1 MPLVVL
7 EDGRRLFVDS
17 DDPEEIEQAKQK
29 SMKRRKTG
37 SSGSLAGDIGRGI
50 GAGLVSIPQGLVTLP
65 TTGIDLLFNTEVTD
79 NVNEFFKGIKPEV
92 EGTAGKTAQMIAQF
106 GVPGLGTASA
116 LSKLSKV
123 KQLGAIGAVDA
134 AVATDDVDT
143 FADMIFDKESDEER
157 IKNLAGRDAAAARLK
172 ERMQV
177 FAETASFVYAVPK
190 VVGGTFKAAGAGL
203 DMAAP
208 AVGAGLDLIAPY
220 MTSLA
225 NKVDPNRAIAAATRA
240 DKNMFDYLRKKF
252 SYGGTFEQTA
262 KNNKLISDLFQ
273 AEKSYAS
280 NLGLASADSFDNIRR
295 TMETAVAK
303 GGKLNDKDA
312 LEFVKLL
319 STYRAPL
326 LVVEREFPTLTG
338 VAKKAKMKQL
348 QDEALKKI
356 KSFEGSGN
364 KIDYKALG
372 IDSDNYVSS
381 ILKNNKGIFAQE
393 EKLLYEAVQGKKG
406 KTIAGL
412 TLDTPFIE
420 ALRDNRGSYG
430 TTLYRAMMID
440 GFQPT
445 KEVYDT
451 AINKIITVFDLPPSE
466 QQRSTAISI
475 FNELKNPSNSKNAY
489 ETPELLLNNIKGGQL
504 KGKTLK
510 SLPEIREA
518 LGEIRPQSYK
528 EGSEWR
534 QALTDETVAAGATIS
549 KVGALVANIKVYDDI
564 RYLNDNALA
573 KGTTP
578 FLRTASDLEAVNISP
593 VDFKTKKLRD
603 SIPAEEMDDGVK
615 YLKFNDNQ
623 GALQDTYAPEVFVD
637 AVTGST
643 KAFKIEAPDILM
655 GAYKGLLALKTVG
668 QYNKTLLSVGA
679 HIRNNTSIPLF
690 AAMNGN
696 LGPSA
701 DFLGTLKKSFAG
713 VLDPKGKT
721 KYNKELKEGR
731 EYGIVV
737 GRGTQLEEIAD
748 LASYADSD
756 LGLMKKL
763 QSNGLTS
770 RIIKA
775 ANVARKPIERV
786 YTGSDNAARWIN
798 WNGEQAK
805 LAKVIA
811 DSADDAFIPVNAVKS
826 FSDSNIQKLI
836 RSDRTINVGELKKLS
851 QEFFEQQSKEKKKEP
866 INLLDKF
873 IKGEAADIALN
884 VTPTY
889 SRTPQIV
896 KELKFIPVFGNFTA
910 FPSEIIRNTGNT
922 MSRGIKEL
930 TSNNAELQKVGM
942 RRLTSALTTTVG
954 VPAGLVAT
962 GLALTGAKQEQI
974 DAYKRSFAAPWE
986 KTATMIPTS
995 TDSSGNITSFINYS
1009 YTNPYD
1015 FLQRP
1020 VKAVL
1025 NAVATGNRNEASLM
1039 SIASNSMVDMAGEI
1053 ANPFL
1058 STSIGANSLLEAY
1071 SGKTSTGKIIYNES
1085 DELGDKGWKSTA
1097 HILNSIAPTVLPI
1110 SVQVDAEGTQ
1120 FVPKDFVT
1128 AAASVFTGE
1137 ENLIS
1142 PKGKP
1147 IDVAETMVQAFS
1159 GIKVVKPQ
1167 LERSL
1172 YYKAAESKR
1181 AIRETTN
1188 EFNRLL
1194 RSNNR
1199 RDAESFVKGYIN
1211 TNEDRYNSLRT
1222 LYTAIEDARTLG
1234 VPDYAISEQLK
1245 IAKVANRDL
1254 VMLGIFKP
1262 SEVNQD
1268 VLNFALQGTDIKAP
1282 QNVPIGDL
1290 ASASID
1296 LTGQSLQGQFQAP
1309 NLAQPSR
1316 ASQLLREEEEK
1327 KILGI

>member
-1 MPLVVL
+1 MPLIEL
-7 EDGRRLFVDS
+7 PDGTNLFVKS
-17 DDPEEIEQAKQK
+17 NDPKDIEQAKIDFTK
-29 SMKRRKTG
+29 KRNTG

-50 GAGLVSIPQGLVTLP
+50 AAGVVSIPQGLVTIP

-79 NVNEFFKGIKPEV
+79 NVNEFFEGIKPEV
-92 EGTAGKTAQMIAQF
+92 EGTAGKTAQIIAQF
-106 GVPGLGTASA
+106 GIPGLGTASA
-116 LSKLSKV
+116 LSKLSKA

-177 FAETASFVYAVPK
+177 FAETASFVYATPK
-190 VVGGTFKAAGAGL
+190 VVGGAFKAAGAGL
-203 DMAAP
+203 DLM
-208 AVGAGLDLIAPY
+208 APY
-220 MTSLA
+220 MSALA
-225 NKVDPNRAIAAATRA
+225 KKVSPNGALASATKA
-240 DKNMFDYLRKKF
+240 DKNLFDYLRKNF
-252 SYGGTFEQTA
+252 SYGGTFEQTT
-262 KNNKLISDLFQ
+262 KNNKLISDVFQ
-273 AEKSYAS
+273 TQKAYAS
-280 NLGLASADSFDNIRR
+280 NLGLEIADAGDKIRR
-295 TMETAVAK
+295 TMEDAVSR
-303 GGKLNDKDA
+303 GGKLNDKDS
-312 LEFVKLL
+312 LELVKSI

-326 LVVEREFPTLTG
+326 LVVERQFPSLADD
-338 VAKKAKMKQL
+338 AKRIKAKEL

-364 KIDYKALG
+364 KIDYEALG
-372 IDSDNYVSS
+372 IDPNNTISS
-381 ILKNNKGIFAQE
+381 IVQNNKTIFELEQ
-393 EKLLYEAVQGKKG
+393 KLLFDLVSDRP
-406 KTIAGL
+406 TVAGL
-412 TLDTPFIE
+412 TLDQNFKD
-420 ALRDNRGSYG
+420 ALLKNRGLYG
-430 TTLYRAMMID
+430 TTLYRAIND
-440 GFQPT
+440 SDFKPS
-445 KEVYDT
+445 KEVYDA
-451 AINKIITVFDLPPSE
+451 AINKIKTVAGLEGDPLGTSKAIQIFDDIRNP
-466 QQRSTAISI
+466 
-475 FNELKNPSNSKNAY
+475 KNSLNPH
-489 ETPELLLNNIKGGQL
+489 ETPELYVNNIKGGLL

-510 SLPEIREA
+510 NLPEVREA
-518 LGEIRPQSYK
+518 LGEITPLTYK

-534 QALTDETVAAGATIS
+534 KALVDETFAATSTIS
-549 KVGALVANIKVYDDI
+549 KIATSVGNIKVYDDI
-564 RYLNDNALA
+564 KLINDNAKQL
-573 KGTTP
+573 GTTS
-578 FLRTASDLEAVNISP
+578 FLKTPDQLTAEGINVLKAPEINP
-593 VDFKTKKLRD
+593 KTGKQIASKKDPKTGKEIPPLRD
-603 SIPAEEMDDGVK
+603 DVTIDGVD
-615 YLKFNDNQ
+615 YVKFNDKQ
-623 GALQDTYAPEVFVD
+623 GALQDTYAPKVFVD
-637 AVTGST
+637 AVTGSSKDFMNT
-643 KAFKIEAPDILM
+643 MPNILKNV
-655 GAYKGLLALKTVG
+655 YKGLLGLKTIG

-679 HIRNNTSIPLF
+679 HIRNNTSVPLF

-701 DFLGTLKKSFAG
+701 EFTKTFQKSFAG
-713 VLDPKGKT
+713 VFDPRQKT
-721 KYNKELKEGR
+721 KYNKDIKEGR

-748 LASYADSD
+748 LASYAIEDVA
-756 LGLMKKL
+756 LMKKL
-763 QSNGLTS
+763 QSNGLTNKLQ
-770 RIIKA
+770 KA
-775 ANVARKPIERV
+775 LKPIERV

-811 DSADDAFIPVNAVKS
+811 DSTDDAFIPVNAAKN
-826 FSDSNIQKLI
+826 FSNTDIQKLI
-836 RSDRTINVGELKKLS
+836 RSDGTINVGELKS
-851 QEFFEQQSKEKKKEP
+851 VSDDA
-866 INLLDKF
+866 LDKF
-873 IKGEAADIALN
+873 IKAESADIALN

-889 SRTPQIV
+889 SRVPEIV
-896 KELKFIPVFGNFTA
+896 KQLKFIPVIGNFTA
-910 FPSEIIRNTGNT
+910 FPAEIVRNTGNT
-922 MSRGIKEL
+922 ISRGIKEL
-930 TSNNAELQKVGM
+930 ASNNAELQKVGM
-942 RRLTSALTTTVG
+942 RRLTSGLTTTVG
-954 VPAGLVAT
+954 VPAGLTAA
-962 GLALTGAKQEQI
+962 GLALTGSDQEQI

-995 TDSSGNITSFINYS
+995 TDAAGNITGFINYS

-1020 VKAVL
+1020 FRAVL
-1025 NAVATGNRNEASLM
+1025 NAVATGNRNEASLL
-1039 SIASNSMVDMAGEI
+1039 SIASNATIDSVGEM

-1058 STSIGANSLLEAY
+1058 STSIGANALLEAQ

-1085 DELGDKGWKSTA
+1085 DLLGDKGLKSMI
-1097 HILNSIAPTVLPI
+1097 HVFNSIAPTALPF

-1120 FVPKDFVT
+1120 FVPKDFAT

-1137 ENLIS
+1137 EDLIS

>member
-1 MPLVVL
+1 MVVL

-17 DDPEEIEQAKQK
+17 DDPKEIEQAKQK
-29 SMKRRKTG
+29 SMKRKRTG

-79 NVNEFFKGIKPEV
+79 NVNEFFEGIKPEV

-157 IKNLAGRDAAAARLK
+157 IKNLEGRDAAAARLK

-177 FAETASFVYAVPK
+177 FAETASFVYAAPK
-190 VVGGTFKAAGAGL
+190 VVGGVFKAAGAGL

-208 AVGAGLDLIAPY
+208 AVGAGIDLISPY
-220 MTSLA
+220 MTALA
-225 NKVDPNRAIAAATRA
+225 NKVDPNRAIAAATKA
-240 DKNMFDYLRKKF
+240 DRNVFDYLRKKF

-262 KNNKLISDLFQ
+262 KNNKLISDAFQ

-280 NLGLASADSFDNIRR
+280 NLGLESADAFDNIRR

-326 LVVEREFPTLTG
+326 LVVEREFPTLKG
-338 VAKKAKMKQL
+338 DAKKAKMKQL
-348 QDEALKKI
+348 QDESLKKI

-364 KIDYKALG
+364 KIDYEALG
-372 IDSDNYVSS
+372 INPDNYVSS
-381 ILKNNKGIFAQE
+381 IVERNRGIFAQE
-393 EKLLYEAVQGKKG
+393 EKLLYDAVKGKEG

-412 TLDTPFIE
+412 TLDAPFIK
-420 ALRDNRGSYG
+420 ALDDNRGFYG
-430 TTLYRAMMID
+430 TTLYRAMMLD

-451 AINKIITVFDLPPSE
+451 AINKIITVFDLPPNE

-489 ETPELLLNNIKGGQL
+489 ETPDLFLNNIKGGQL

-510 SLPEIREA
+510 NLPEIREA

-564 RYLNDNALA
+564 RYLNDNSLA

-578 FLRTASDLEAVNISP
+578 FLKTVNDLKEMNINP

-603 SIPAEEMDDGVK
+603 SIPADEMNGVE
-615 YLKFNDNQ
+615 YVKFNDKQ
-623 GALQDTYAPEVFVD
+623 GALQDTYAPKVFVD
-637 AVTGST
+637 AITGST

-655 GAYKGLLALKTVG
+655 NTYKGLLALKTVG

-748 LASYADSD
+748 VASYADRD
-756 LGLMKKL
+756 IGLMKKL

-770 RIIKA
+770 RLAKA
-775 ANVARKPIERV
+775 VDVARKPIERV

-811 DSADDAFIPVNAVKS
+811 DSTDDAFIPVNAAKS
-826 FSDSNIQKLI
+826 FSNPNIQKLI
-836 RSDRTINVGELKKLS
+836 RPDGTINVGQLRS
-851 QEFFEQQSKEKKKEP
+851 AGDDA
-866 INLLDKF
+866 LDKF

-896 KELKFIPVFGNFTA
+896 KELKFLPVIGNFTA

-995 TDSSGNITSFINYS
+995 TDAAGNITGFINYS

-1015 FLQRP
+1015 YLQRP
-1020 VKAVL
+1020 IKAVL
-1025 NAVATGNRNEASLM
+1025 NAVATGNRNEASLI
-1039 SIASNSMVDMAGEI
+1039 SIASNSTVDMIGEM

-1058 STSIGANSLLEAY
+1058 STSIGTNALLEAKA
-1071 SGKTSTGKIIYNES
+1071 GKTSTGKIIYNES
-1085 DELGDKGWKSTA
+1085 DQLGDVMGKSMV
-1097 HILNSIAPTVLPI
+1097 HVFNSIAPTVLPF

-1120 FVPKDFVT
+1120 LVPKDFAT
-1128 AAASVFTGE
+1128 AAAAIFTGKE
-1137 ENLIS
+1137 DLIS

-1194 RSNNR
+1194 RSNNS
-1199 RDAESFVKGYIN
+1199 RDAEGFIKGYIN

-1262 SEVNQD
+1262 SDINQD
-1268 VLNFALQGTDIKAP
+1268 VLNFAVQGTDIKAP
-1282 QNVPIGDL
+1282 QDVPVGDL
-1290 ASASID
+1290 AAASLD
-1296 LTGQSLQGQFQAP
+1296 LTGQSLQGQFQSP
-1309 NLAQPSR
+1309 GLAQPSR
-1316 ASQLLREEEEK
+1316 ASQLLREEEER

>member
-17 DDPEEIEQAKQK
+17 NDPKEIEQAKQK
-29 SMKRRKTG
+29 SMKRKRTG

-50 GAGLVSIPQGLVTLP
+50 GAGVLSIPQGLVTIP

-79 NVNEFFKGIKPEV
+79 NVNEFFEGIKPEV

-106 GVPGLGTASA
+106 GIPGLGTASA

-177 FAETASFVYAVPK
+177 FVETASFVYAVPK

-208 AVGAGLDLIAPY
+208 AVGAGLDLIAPK
-220 MTSLA
+220 MTALA

-262 KNNKLISDLFQ
+262 KNNKLISDVFQ

-280 NLGLASADSFDNIRR
+280 NLGLGSADAFDNIRR

-312 LEFVKLL
+312 LEFVKSL

-381 ILKNNKGIFAQE
+381 IVQNNKGIFAQE
-393 EKLLYEAVQGKKG
+393 EKLLYEAVKG
-406 KTIAGL
+406 KEGKSIAGL
-412 TLDTPFIE
+412 TLDTPFIK
-420 ALRDNRGSYG
+420 ALEENRGFYG
-430 TTLYRAMMID
+430 TTLYRAMMLE

-451 AINKIITVFDLPPSE
+451 AINKIITVFDLPPNE
-466 QQRSTAISI
+466 QQRSTAVQI
-475 FNELKNPSNSKNAY
+475 FNDLRNPNNSKNAY

-510 SLPEIREA
+510 NLPEIREA

-573 KGTTP
+573 QGTTP
-578 FLRTASDLEAVNISP
+578 FLKTVDDLTEQGINTLKVP
-593 VDFKTKKLRD
+593 KTDPKTGKKLPGGLRD
-603 SIPAEEMDDGVK
+603 DVTIDGVE

-623 GALQDTYAPEVFVD
+623 GALQDTYAPKVFVD

-655 GAYKGLLALKTVG
+655 NTYKGLLALKTIG

-748 LASYADSD
+748 LASYAVSD
-756 LGLMKKL
+756 IGLMKKL
-763 QSNGLTS
+763 QSNGLTA

-811 DSADDAFIPVNAVKS
+811 DSADDAFIPVNAAKS
-826 FSDSNIQKLI
+826 FSDSNIQKFI
-836 RSDRTINVGELKKLS
+836 RSDRTINVGDLRS
-851 QEFFEQQSKEKKKEP
+851 AGDDA
-866 INLLDKF
+866 LDKF

-896 KELKFIPVFGNFTA
+896 KELKFLPVIGNFTA

-922 MSRGIKEL
+922 ISRGIKEL

-995 TDSSGNITSFINYS
+995 TDSSGNITGFINYS

-1015 FLQRP
+1015 YLQRP
-1020 VKAVL
+1020 VRAVL

-1039 SIASNSMVDMAGEI
+1039 SIASNSTVDMIGEM

-1058 STSIGANSLLEAY
+1058 STSIGTNALLEAKA
-1071 SGKTSTGKIIYNES
+1071 GKTSTGKIIYNES
-1085 DELGDKGWKSTA
+1085 DQLGDVMGKSMV
-1097 HILNSIAPTVLPI
+1097 HVFNSIAPTALPFSI
-1110 SVQVDAEGTQ
+1110 QVDAEGTQ
-1120 FVPKDFVT
+1120 FVPKDFAT

-1137 ENLIS
+1137 KDLIS

-1199 RDAESFVKGYIN
+1199 RDAEGFVKGYIN

-1245 IAKVANRDL
+1245 IAKVANREL

-1282 QNVPIGDL
+1282 QEVPIGDL
-1290 ASASID
+1290 ASASIN
-1296 LTGQSLQGQFQAP
+1296 LTGQSLQGQFQTP
-1309 NLAQPSR
+1309 DLTPPGSSVSR

>member
-7 EDGRRLFVDS
+7 EDGRKLFVDS
-17 DDPEEIEQAKQK
+17 NDPKEIEKAKQK
-29 SMKRRKTG
+29 SMKRKRTG

-50 GAGLVSIPQGLVTLP
+50 AAGVVSIPQGLATIP

-79 NVNEFFKGIKPEV
+79 NVNEFFEGIKPEV

-106 GVPGLGTASA
+106 GIPGLGTASA
-116 LSKLSKV
+116 LSKLSKA

-177 FAETASFVYAVPK
+177 FAETASFVYAAPK
-190 VVGGTFKAAGAGL
+190 VVGGTLKTAG
-203 DMAAP
+203 
-208 AVGAGLDLIAPY
+208 VGLDLMAPY
-220 MTSLA
+220 MSALA
-225 NKVDPNRAIAAATRA
+225 KKVSPNGALASATKA
-240 DKNMFDYLRKKF
+240 DKNLFDYLRKNF
-252 SYGGTFEQTA
+252 SYGGTFEQTT
-262 KNNKLISDLFQ
+262 KNNKLISDVFQ
-273 AEKSYAS
+273 TQKAYAS
-280 NLGLASADSFDNIRR
+280 NLGLEIADAGDKIRR
-295 TMETAVAK
+295 TMEDAVTN
-303 GGKLNDKDA
+303 GGKLNDKDS
-312 LEFVKLL
+312 LELVKSI

-326 LVVEREFPTLTG
+326 LAVERQFPSLADD
-338 VAKKAKMKQL
+338 AKRIKAKEL

-364 KIDYKALG
+364 KIDYEALG
-372 IDSDNYVSS
+372 IDPNNTISS
-381 ILKNNKGIFAQE
+381 IVQNNKTIFELEQ
-393 EKLLYEAVQGKKG
+393 KLLFDLVSDRP
-406 KTIAGL
+406 TVAGL
-412 TLDTPFIE
+412 TLDQNFKD
-420 ALRDNRGSYG
+420 ALLKNRGLYG
-430 TTLYRAMMID
+430 TTLYRAIND
-440 GFQPT
+440 SGFEPS
-445 KEVYDT
+445 KEVYDA
-451 AINKIITVFDLPPSE
+451 AIDKIKTVAGLEGDPLGTSKAIQIFDDIRNP
-466 QQRSTAISI
+466 
-475 FNELKNPSNSKNAY
+475 KNSLNPH
-489 ETPELLLNNIKGGQL
+489 ETPELLVNNIKGGLL

-510 SLPEIREA
+510 NLPEVREA
-518 LGEIRPQSYK
+518 LGEITPLTYK

-534 QALTDETVAAGATIS
+534 KALVDETFAATSTIS
-549 KVGALVANIKVYDDI
+549 KIATSVGNIKVYDDI
-564 RYLNDNALA
+564 RLINDNAKQL
-573 KGTTP
+573 GTTS
-578 FLRTASDLEAVNISP
+578 FLKTPDQLTAEGINVLKAPEINP
-593 VDFKTKKLRD
+593 KTGKQIAPKKDPKTGKEIPSLRD
-603 SIPAEEMDDGVK
+603 DVTIDGVD
-615 YLKFNDNQ
+615 YVKFSDKQ
-623 GALQDTYAPEVFVD
+623 GALQDTYAPKVFVD
-637 AVTGST
+637 AVTGSSKDFMNT
-643 KAFKIEAPDILM
+643 MPNILKNV
-655 GAYKGLLALKTVG
+655 YKGLLGLKTVG

-679 HIRNNTSIPLF
+679 HIRNNTSVPLF

-701 DFLGTLKKSFAG
+701 EFTKTFQKSFAG
-713 VLDPKGKT
+713 VFDPRQKT
-721 KYNKELKEGR
+721 KYNKDIKEGR

-748 LASYADSD
+748 LASYAIEDVA
-756 LGLMKKL
+756 LMKKL
-763 QSNGLTS
+763 QSNGLTNKLQKALKPVE
-770 RIIKA
+770 RI
-775 ANVARKPIERV
+775 

-805 LAKVIA
+805 LTKVIA
-811 DSADDAFIPVNAVKS
+811 DSTDDAFIPVNAAKN
-826 FSDSNIQKLI
+826 FSNTDIQKLI
-836 RSDRTINVGELKKLS
+836 RSDGTINVGELKS
-851 QEFFEQQSKEKKKEP
+851 VSDDA
-866 INLLDKF
+866 LDKF
-873 IKGEAADIALN
+873 IKAESADIALN

-889 SRTPQIV
+889 SRVPEIV
-896 KELKFIPVFGNFTA
+896 KQLKFIPVIGNFTA
-910 FPSEIIRNTGNT
+910 FPAEIVRNTGNT
-922 MSRGIKEL
+922 ISRGIKEL
-930 TSNNAELQKVGM
+930 ASNNAELQKVGM
-942 RRLTSALTTTVG
+942 RRLTSGLTTTVG
-954 VPAGLVAT
+954 VPAGLTAA
-962 GLALTGAKQEQI
+962 GLALTGSSQEQI

-995 TDSSGNITSFINYS
+995 TDEAGNITGFINYS

-1015 FLQRP
+1015 YLQRP
-1020 VKAVL
+1020 FRAVL

-1039 SIASNSMVDMAGEI
+1039 SIASNSMIDMAGEM
-1053 ANPFL
+1053 ANPFVSPSL
-1058 STSIGANSLLEAY
+1058 GFNSIVEAKE
-1071 SGKTSTGKIIYNES
+1071 GQTSTGKIIYNES
-1085 DELGDKGWKSTA
+1085 DLLGEKGLKSMI
-1097 HILNSIAPTVLPI
+1097 HVFNSIAPTAFPV

-1120 FVPKDFVT
+1120 IVPKDFVT

-1137 ENLIS
+1137 EDLIS

-1211 TNEDRYNSLRT
+1211 TNKDRYNSLRT

-1282 QNVPIGDL
+1282 QEVPIGDL

-1309 NLAQPSR
+1309 SLAQPSR

>member
-79 NVNEFFKGIKPEV
+79 NVNEFFEGIKPEV

-106 GVPGLGTASA
+106 GIPGLGTASA

-177 FAETASFVYAVPK
+177 FVETASFVYAVPK

-208 AVGAGLDLIAPY
+208 AVGAGLDLIAPK
-220 MTSLA
+220 MTALA

-262 KNNKLISDLFQ
+262 KNNKLISDVFQ

-280 NLGLASADSFDNIRR
+280 NLGLGSADAFDNIRR

-412 TLDTPFIE
+412 TLDTPFIK
-420 ALRDNRGSYG
+420 ALEENRGFYG
-430 TTLYRAMMID
+430 TTLYRAMMLE

-451 AINKIITVFDLPPSE
+451 AINKIITVFDLPSN
-466 QQRSTAISI
+466 QLGTSKAVQI
-475 FNELKNPSNSKNAY
+475 FDDLRNPNNSKNAY

-510 SLPEIREA
+510 NLPEIREA

-603 SIPAEEMDDGVK
+603 SIPADEMDNGVE
-615 YLKFNDNQ
+615 YLKFNTNQ
-623 GALQDTYAPEVFVD
+623 GALQDTYAPKVFVD

-655 GAYKGLLALKTVG
+655 NTYKGLLALKTIG

-748 LASYADSD
+748 VASYADRD
-756 LGLMKKL
+756 IGLMKKL

-770 RIIKA
+770 RLAKA
-775 ANVARKPIERV
+775 VDVARKPIERV

-811 DSADDAFIPVNAVKS
+811 DSADDAFIPVNAAKS
-826 FSDSNIQKLI
+826 FSDSNIQKFI
-836 RSDRTINVGELKKLS
+836 RSDRTINVGDLRS
-851 QEFFEQQSKEKKKEP
+851 AGDDA
-866 INLLDKF
+866 LDKF

-896 KELKFIPVFGNFTA
+896 KELKFLPVIGNFTA

-922 MSRGIKEL
+922 ISRGIKEL

-995 TDSSGNITSFINYS
+995 TDSSGNITGFINYS

-1015 FLQRP
+1015 YLQRP
-1020 VKAVL
+1020 VRAVL

-1039 SIASNSMVDMAGEI
+1039 SIASNSTVDMIGEM

-1058 STSIGANSLLEAY
+1058 STSIGTNALLEAKA
-1071 SGKTSTGKIIYNES
+1071 GKTSTGKIIYNES
-1085 DELGDKGWKSTA
+1085 DQLGDVMGKSMV
-1097 HILNSIAPTVLPI
+1097 HVFNSIAPTALPFSI
-1110 SVQVDAEGTQ
+1110 QVDAEGTQ
-1120 FVPKDFVT
+1120 FVPKDFAT

-1137 ENLIS
+1137 KDLIS

-1199 RDAESFVKGYIN
+1199 RDAEGFVKGYIN

-1262 SEVNQD
+1262 SDINQD
-1268 VLNFALQGTDIKAP
+1268 VLNFAVQGTDIKAP
-1282 QNVPIGDL
+1282 QDVPVGDL
-1290 ASASID
+1290 ASASLD

-1316 ASQLLREEEEK
+1316 ASQLLREEEER

>member
-79 NVNEFFKGIKPEV
+79 NVNEFFEGIKPEV

-177 FAETASFVYAVPK
+177 FVETASFVYAVPK

-220 MTSLA
+220 MTALA
-225 NKVDPNRAIAAATRA
+225 NKVDPKRAIAAATRA

-262 KNNKLISDLFQ
+262 KNNKLISDVFQ

-280 NLGLASADSFDNIRR
+280 NLGLGSADAFDNIRR

-412 TLDTPFIE
+412 TLDTPFIK
-420 ALRDNRGSYG
+420 ALEENRGFYG
-430 TTLYRAMMID
+430 TTLYRAMMLE

-748 LASYADSD
+748 VASYADSD
-756 LGLMKKL
+756 IGLMKKL

-770 RIIKA
+770 RLAKA
-775 ANVARKPIERV
+775 VDVARKPIERV

-811 DSADDAFIPVNAVKS
+811 DSADDAFIPVNAAKS
-826 FSDSNIQKLI
+826 FSDSNIQKFI
-836 RSDRTINVGELKKLS
+836 RSDRTINVGDLRS
-851 QEFFEQQSKEKKKEP
+851 AGDDA
-866 INLLDKF
+866 LDKF

-896 KELKFIPVFGNFTA
+896 KELKFLPVIGNFTA

-922 MSRGIKEL
+922 ISRGIKEL

-995 TDSSGNITSFINYS
+995 TDSSGNITGFINYS

-1015 FLQRP
+1015 YLQRP
-1020 VKAVL
+1020 VRAVL

-1039 SIASNSMVDMAGEI
+1039 SIASNSTVDMIGEM

-1058 STSIGANSLLEAY
+1058 STSIGTNALLEAKA
-1071 SGKTSTGKIIYNES
+1071 GKTSTGKIIYNES
-1085 DELGDKGWKSTA
+1085 DQLGDVMGKSMV
-1097 HILNSIAPTVLPI
+1097 HVFNSIAPTALPFSI
-1110 SVQVDAEGTQ
+1110 QVDAEGTQ
-1120 FVPKDFVT
+1120 FVPKDFAT

-1137 ENLIS
+1137 KDLIS

-1194 RSNNR
+1194 RSNDRKN
-1199 RDAESFVKGYIN
+1199 AESFIKGYIN

-1262 SEVNQD
+1262 SDINQD
-1268 VLNFALQGTDIKAP
+1268 VLNFAVQGTDIKAP
-1282 QNVPIGDL
+1282 QDVPVGDL
-1290 ASASID
+1290 ASASLD

-1316 ASQLLREEEEK
+1316 ASQLLREEEER